1 MLSVV
6 IAGPERHPIPLGC
19 DPMKSTVETLDDN
32 RVKLSVEVDEETFDV
47 AVDAAF
53 KRIAK
58 ERDETSLGRQCCRWS
73 SPDRSV
79 TPSR

>member
-6 IAGPERHPIPLGC
+6 IAGPERHPIPLGF

-32 RVKLSVEVDEETFDV
+32 RVKPVEVDEETFDV

-53 KRIAK
+53 SALRRGPHAG
-58 ERDETSLGRQCCRWS
+58 L
-73 SPDRSV
+73 
-79 TPSR
+79 PSRQGAAPPARGAVR